1 MIYIEFFERDRFMP
15 LEIFRFM
22 GDHAGWSD
30 PEDALFANLG
40 RTMRIGPLPPN
51 MAFWQC
57 SGLERMDE
65 WEAFFRSDE
74 GIRDVHEQASL
85 RTLHLK
91 HGGCYDMLVEGPKPD
106 AGLQY
111 VEFFDPG
118 PDIADDQIVAH
129 FTARAAAHGGGTLST
144 VVRRIGLLGPPHM
157 GDIAVWTFPS
167 YAAAE
172 PIFRERHAGGPLR
185 PFQAGVYRPFGK
197 EIL

>member
-118 PDIADDQIVAH
+118 PDIADDQIVAALH
-129 FTARAAAHGGGTLST
+129 GARRGARRRHAEHRGAPNRPARPAAYGRHRGVDLPELRRSRAHLPRTPTRAA
-144 VVRRIGLLGPPHM
+144 R
-157 GDIAVWTFPS
+157 
-167 YAAAE
+167 
-172 PIFRERHAGGPLR
+172 
-185 PFQAGVYRPFGK
+185 
-197 EIL
+197 